1 VREIKLPPTYANLV
15 QAQTDIM
22 FVEEAQSLAY
32 ERLAHAA
39 SLSSNL
45 RSVLDAGLAIT
56 PERYDAA
63 QTLARN
69 CRRSL
74 ADVFVD
80 CDVLLAPSAP
90 GAAPAGLTMTG
101 DPVFNRMWTLLRTP
115 CVTLPV
121 GVAGNGLPVGLQVI
135 GAFGS
140 DVETLA
146 GANWIHQ
153 ALR

>member
-1 VREIKLPPTYANLV
+1 M
-15 QAQTDIM
+15 Q
-22 FVEEAQSLAY
+22 
-32 ERLAHAA
+32 
-39 SLSSNL
+39 
-45 RSVLDAGLAIT
+45 

-69 CRRSL
+69 CRRTL
-74 ADVFVD
+74 ADVFVE
-80 CDVLLAPSAP
+80 CDILLAPSAP
-90 GAAPAGLTMTG
+90 GAAPASLEMTG

-121 GVAGNGLPVGLQVI
+121 AVASNGLPVGLQVI

-146 GANWIHQ
+146 AAHDVHET
-153 ALR
+153 LK